1 MSHYAVLTAVG
12 EDKPGLVD
20 SISAYI
26 LECGCNLEDSRMA
39 ILGGEFAM
47 LILVNGEK
55 SAIEKVLQG
64 AAGVGERA
72 GLAVQARATKAPGG
86 GTAIKLGAIPFEIEA
101 YSMDHP
107 GIVHRIAHYL
117 AERKINV
124 RALETRVSLA
134 PTTGMPLFSLHAT
147 VDVPTSAKVAE
158 VRKGLED
165 ICASE
170 NIDIEMKRA
179 GQ

>member
-20 SISAYI
+20 SISAFI
-26 LECGCNLEDSRMA
+26 FECGCNIEDSRMA

-47 LILVNGEK
+47 LILINGEK
-55 SAIEKVLQG
+55 PGVEKVLKG
-64 AAGVGERA
+64 AANVGERC
-72 GLAVQARATKAPGG
+72 GLTIHARSTRAPGAKG
-86 GTAIKLGAIPFEIEA
+86 SSKAGAIPFQIEA

-107 GIVHRIAHYL
+107 GIVQRIAHYL

-124 RALETRVSLA
+124 RALETRVSSA

-147 VDVPTSAKVAE
+147 IDVPASEKVAE
-158 VRKGLED
+158 VRKGLEV
-165 ICASE
+165 ICAAE
-170 NIDIEMKRA
+170 NIDIEMKPA
-179 GQ
+179 S